1 MSLDIEFYYTTN
13 EPLTLNLFVGLHTAA
28 GLAAFNLRVSP
39 SSFTIVSGVWVHAT
53 SDQIHQSP
61 FHFPIFVG
69 SLNYSLDAEDVGW
82 YKKGLRLL
90 KVSVAMVTSRV
101 NGCWSRSRLRSNRNC
116 GIFRAPLKSQA
127 HQGTSLFASAIMM
140 NLQH

>member
-1 MSLDIEFYYTTN
+1 MRPHPTGSRVLSRDQIIEMSLDIEFYYTTN

-61 FHFPIFVG
+61 FHFPIFCRQ
-69 SLNYSLDAEDVGW
+69 SKLWS
-82 YKKGLRLL
+82 
-90 KVSVAMVTSRV
+90 
-101 NGCWSRSRLRSNRNC
+101 GC
-116 GIFRAPLKSQA
+116 
-127 HQGTSLFASAIMM
+127 
-140 NLQH
+140 